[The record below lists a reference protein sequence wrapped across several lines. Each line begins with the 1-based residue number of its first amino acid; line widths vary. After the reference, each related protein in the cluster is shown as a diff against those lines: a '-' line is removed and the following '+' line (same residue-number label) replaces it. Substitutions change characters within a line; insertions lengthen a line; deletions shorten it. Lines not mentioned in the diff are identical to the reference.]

1 MSSLEEVTSSLGG
14 ETSQDYRKSIELLER
29 LGLTQYESRLYVAL
43 VVRGY
48 GDSATLAEA
57 AGIPR
62 TSAYKVL
69 EGLCQKGYAFSTGG
83 KPSIFKPQPMP
94 ETVQHLKRTI
104 DEVFDRLDKL
114 HDAVSTHGEPE
125 LVYLLYGRDRTV
137 EKIGEMLDQSTESF
151 MLTTPQVSA
160 IREELSKKIASAVKR
175 GVAVTFIT
183 APAQKIPE
191 GVKHIP
197 HRNILATD
205 VLADGSRALLASPGL
220 EACGFTE
227 NPLLAE
233 LLKQFLEIVME
244 KAVTTK

>member
-1 MSSLEEVTSSLGG
+1 MSSLEEVTASLGG
-14 ETSQDYRKSIELLER
+14 ETPQEFRRAIELLER

-43 VVRGY
+43 VIRGY

-83 KPSIFKPQPMP
+83 KPSIFKPQPIP
-94 ETVQHLKRTI
+94 ETVQRLKSII
-104 DEVFDRLDKL
+104 DEVFEKLDKL
-114 HDAVSTHGEPE
+114 HDTIATHGEPE
-125 LVYLLYGRDRTV
+125 LVYLLWGRERTV
-137 EKIGEMLDQSTESF
+137 AKIGEMLDQSTESF
-151 MLTTPQVSA
+151 ILTTPQVSA
-160 IREELSKKIASAVKR
+160 IRDELAKKIQSAVKR

-191 GVKHIP
+191 GVRHIP
-197 HRNILATD
+197 LRNILATD
-205 VLADGSRALLASPGL
+205 VLADGSRALLATPGL

-227 NPLLAE
+227 NPILAE
-233 LLKQFLEIVME
+233 HLKQFLEIVME
-244 KAVTTK
+244 KATTAK